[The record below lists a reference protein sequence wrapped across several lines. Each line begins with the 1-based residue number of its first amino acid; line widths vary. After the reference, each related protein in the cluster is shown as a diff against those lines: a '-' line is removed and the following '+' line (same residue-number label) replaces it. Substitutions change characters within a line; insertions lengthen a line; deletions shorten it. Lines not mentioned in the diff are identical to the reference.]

1 MNQRQYSFAE
11 LTRKSVINVADGK
24 ELGKACDLIFSS
36 CGNVCGIVVPGKKS
50 IIKSITSAD
59 TIYIPWNR
67 IMKIGADA
75 VLVELVGNYASTMSD
90 ADTQNQEQNKDI
102 SYWKKHGINRFFSI
116 SFRRFYICLSDILP
130 TAFYAHTT
138 FVKTINLII
147 NIL

>member
-24 ELGKACDLIFSS
+24 ELGKACDLFFSS

-102 SYWKKHGINRFFSI
+102 SY
-116 SFRRFYICLSDILP
+116 
-130 TAFYAHTT
+130 
-138 FVKTINLII
+138 
-147 NIL
+147 

>member
-24 ELGKACDLIFSS
+24 ELGKACDLILSS

-67 IMKIGADA
+67 VMKIGADA

-102 SYWKKHGINRFFSI
+102 SY
-116 SFRRFYICLSDILP
+116 
-130 TAFYAHTT
+130 
-138 FVKTINLII
+138 
-147 NIL
+147 

>member
-1 MNQRQYSFAE
+1 M
-11 LTRKSVINVADGK
+11 
-24 ELGKACDLIFSS
+24 
-36 CGNVCGIVVPGKKS
+36 PGKKS

-102 SYWKKHGINRFFSI
+102 SY
-116 SFRRFYICLSDILP
+116 
-130 TAFYAHTT
+130 
-138 FVKTINLII
+138 
-147 NIL
+147 

>member
-90 ADTQNQEQNKDI
+90 ADTQIQEQNKDI
-102 SYWKKHGINRFFSI
+102 SY
-116 SFRRFYICLSDILP
+116 
-130 TAFYAHTT
+130 
-138 FVKTINLII
+138 
-147 NIL
+147 

>member
-24 ELGKACDLIFSS
+24 ELGKAYDLIFSS

-102 SYWKKHGINRFFSI
+102 SY
-116 SFRRFYICLSDILP
+116 
-130 TAFYAHTT
+130 
-138 FVKTINLII
+138 
-147 NIL
+147 